1 MKNKPSKKH
10 HYLPRKYLEGFA
22 DEENGFWVYDKK
34 QDNYFKSSPG
44 ATFFQKHLNTIERP
58 NGEASD
64 LLEKLYSDMEQG
76 YWKHHNKIA
85 NSNPNTQF
93 EFTDFL
99 HLFLFLLHLHWR
111 LPSNIKYAENIS
123 ESALFRNGDIDYFKL
138 KSKDGKDVPDEIKE
152 KMGSSSVFKKYTRQI
167 AAFAP
172 FFKNPNLGRELG
184 KWDFFYTQGN
194 PGSYIVGDNPIITEG
209 IYDHD
214 PVNCLKE
221 FVFPVSGKV
230 LLVSTEKPIA
240 KDFPPVF
247 TIYYSI
253 AMIERAE
260 RFIACHSEAFLKDMV
275 KIYKDEVK
283 NGRTDIIIPELFEII
298 RKAQSSHTDLK

>member
-1 MKNKPSKKH
+1 MKNKQSTKH
-10 HYLPRKYLEGFA
+10 HYLPRKYLKGFA
-22 DEENGFWVYDKK
+22 DEQNGFWVYDKK
-34 QDNYFKSSPG
+34 QDNYFKSSPDNS
-44 ATFFQKHLNTIERP
+44 FFQNHLNTLELP
-58 NGEASD
+58 NGETSD
-64 LLEKLYSDMEQG
+64 ILEDLYADMENV
-76 YWKHHNKIA
+76 YWKFHDKIA

-93 EFTDFL
+93 EFTDLL
-99 HLFLFLLHLHWR
+99 HLFRFLLYLHWR

-138 KSKDGKDVPDEIKE
+138 KSKDGKDVPDEIIE
-152 KMGSSSVFKKYTRQI
+152 KMRSSSVFKKYTRQI

-172 FFKNPNLGRELG
+172 FFKNPNLGRELE
-184 KWDFFYTQGN
+184 KWCFLYTQGN

-230 LLVSTEKPIA
+230 LLVNTEKRITT
-240 KDFPPVF
+240 DFPLKF

-253 AMIERAE
+253 AMIERSE

-275 KIYKDEVK
+275 KIYRDNVK
-283 NGRTDIIIPELFEII
+283 HGMADKIIPELFGII
-298 RKAQSSHTDLK
+298 RKAQSSHAD